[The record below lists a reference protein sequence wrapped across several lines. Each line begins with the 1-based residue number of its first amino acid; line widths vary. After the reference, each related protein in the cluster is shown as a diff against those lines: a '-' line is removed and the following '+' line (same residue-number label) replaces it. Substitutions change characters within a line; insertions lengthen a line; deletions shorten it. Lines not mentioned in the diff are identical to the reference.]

1 MVRKVVI
8 GAAVFPL
15 AVSVLI
21 FGPTNIASASGSFNL
36 TLTQARNM
44 TACLPRSTIDPNA
57 ARVCFSGRM
66 WVNSLP
72 SYAQSSNQRFD
83 FCATALKI
91 TAAGDIVALPFLFDP
106 LTTFAYVGAI
116 ERESV
121 LLSACYG

>member
-1 MVRKVVI
+1 MRKVHRCLKMRMVRKVVI

-15 AVSVLI
+15 AVSVS
-21 FGPTNIASASGSFNL
+21 FSADKYCECERFVHL

-83 FCATALKI
+83 FLRDRSENH
-91 TAAGDIVALPFLFDP
+91 G
-106 LTTFAYVGAI
+106 G
-116 ERESV
+116 
-121 LLSACYG
+121 G